1 MLTMLSTA
9 LFYTGAVVNPDPDC
23 KTRARPPAYLA
34 LRTMQAVGNTSVIA
48 CLATQ
53 TQFSA

>member
-1 MLTMLSTA
+1 MLSTA

-23 KTRARPPAYLA
+23 KAKERPFAYLA

-48 CLATQ
+48 YLATQ
-53 TQFSA
+53 TLLLA